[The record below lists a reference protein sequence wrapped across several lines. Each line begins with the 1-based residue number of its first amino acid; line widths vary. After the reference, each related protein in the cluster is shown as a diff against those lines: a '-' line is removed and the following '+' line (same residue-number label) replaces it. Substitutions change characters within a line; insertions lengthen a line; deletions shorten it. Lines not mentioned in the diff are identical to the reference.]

1 MKWRLALVCGLWA
14 AGAASAHAPLI
25 GLSKRYLNFVVA
37 PGGPV
42 PPPQVVALTNDTHGR
57 MPWTATPATTRGGAW
72 LRVSPGQGLLPGLVP
87 FEAANLAITVAPAG
101 LPEGAYYGTVTI
113 RAQGDPLSAP
123 ADNSPQNIE
132 VALTVGGGSAAP
144 GIGVS
149 PSTLVFEAVTGGG
162 RAGPVNVQIT
172 NTGAGTLNWTAAAE
186 TTSGGNWL
194 ALTAVSGSLLSVSA
208 PAGTPPPA
216 GVYSGRVVITA
227 PGAANSPLS
236 IPVTL
241 RLRDPSASA
250 LAVSAP
256 SLLFSTQDE
265 SRSPAPQRLEIANA
279 GEGTLRWRVEALTY
293 NGGAWLAVTPGSG
306 VGAGP
311 VTVSADSRGLGSGSY
326 AGRLTITADGASN
339 SPAVIPVTLAVGRP
353 QPEFESRGVVNAAT
367 LLPGFLA
374 PGELVTLFGARLG
387 PREGVVG
394 APSVVLAGTRVYF
407 DGFLA
412 PLLYVSYNQI
422 NLQVPFELAGR
433 TATRVV
439 LSVDGL
445 DEVETTLPL
454 REASPGLFT
463 VDGTRA
469 AAVNQN
475 GTLNGPQNPA
485 ERGTIIQLY
494 LTGQGVLDPPLV
506 TGAPGPAA
514 APFPAPILP
523 VRVTM
528 DGVEAPILFAGA
540 APGFV
545 GLTQVNAEIP
555 RDLRASND
563 VNVAVLVGPHPAGKR
578 ATLAVK

>member
-1 MKWRLALVCGLWA
+1 VDNRLTLILGLCLTATA
-14 AGAASAHAPLI
+14 ANAHAPLI
-25 GLSKRYLNFVVA
+25 GLSKRYLNFVA
-37 PGGPV
+37 TPGGAA

-57 MPWTATPATTRGGAW
+57 MPWNASLTTTRGGAW
-72 LRVSPGQGLLPGLVP
+72 LRVSPTDGVLPGVVP
-87 FEAANLAITVAPAG
+87 FETANLTISVTPIG

-113 RAQGDPLSAP
+113 RAQGDLQSAP
-123 ADNSPQNIE
+123 ADNSPQIIE
-132 VALTVGGGSAAP
+132 VALTIGSGAAAP
-144 GIGVS
+144 GIGAS
-149 PSTLVFEAVTGGG
+149 PSTLTFEAVTGGG
-162 RAGPVNVQIT
+162 RAGPFNIQIT

-194 ALTAVSGSLLSVSA
+194 GLTAVSGSVLSVSA
-208 PAGTPPPA
+208 PASAPPA
-216 GVYSGRVVITA
+216 GVYTGRVVITA

-241 RLRDPSASA
+241 RLRDPSAPA

-265 SRSPAPQRLEIANA
+265 SRSPAPQRLDITNA
-279 GEGTLRWRVEALTY
+279 GEGTLRWRVDVLTY
-293 NGGAWLAVTPGSG
+293 NGGAWLSATPGSG
-306 VGAGP
+306 LGP
-311 VTVSADSRGLGSGSY
+311 GPLTVSADSRGLGAGSY
-326 AGRLTITADGASN
+326 AGRLTITADGASS
-339 SPAVIPVTLAVGRP
+339 SPTVIPVTLAVRRP

-374 PGELVTLFGARLG
+374 PGELLTLFGARLG

-394 APSVVLAGTRVYF
+394 APSSVLAGTRVYF

-412 PLLYVSYNQI
+412 PLLYVSYGQI

-433 TATRVV
+433 VSTRVV

-463 VDGTRA
+463 WDGVRA

-485 ERGTIIQLY
+485 ERGTIVQLY
-494 LTGQGVLDPPLV
+494 LTGQGVLDPPLP
-506 TGAPGPAA
+506 TGAPGPMA
-514 APFPAPILP
+514 APFPLSVLT

-528 DGVEAPILFAGA
+528 DGLEAPILFAGA

-545 GLTQVNAEIP
+545 GLTQINAEIP
-555 RDLRASND
+555 RDLRPSTD